1 MGLLMTKRT
10 SRVAWGLMVVLAGIL
25 VIAAELAFRYTVDI
39 FQVGNVLVM
48 SSDCFCV
55 GYHSVQT
62 TDEPAPWGY
71 QVNLGFVA
79 VVVQNP

>member
-1 MGLLMTKRT
+1 MTKRT
-10 SRVAWGLMVVLAGIL
+10 NRVASGLTVVLAGIL
-25 VIAAELAFRYTVDI
+25 VIAGELVLRYTIDI

-48 SSDCFCV
+48 SSDSFCV

-79 VVVQNP
+79 VVWLP